1 MPPTAIRPRSA
12 PPARTGA
19 WSTPLLAVCSGKDAG
34 FNCCVQLCCCGPCT
48 YNSAL
53 KRAGVRDASALSL
66 LLCCGG
72 NSFVDEFAGYVARR
86 RLLERYGIAED
97 DTYTLLVSCVCQ
109 PCARVQEVSTV
120 LDREG
125 LRYGCAETVPD
136 PPPPRAAPA
145 QTRMR
150 RV

>member
-1 MPPTAIRPRSA
+1 M
-12 PPARTGA
+12 
-19 WSTPLLAVCSGKDAG
+19 CSGKDAG

-72 NSFVDEFAGYVARR
+72 QLVRGRVRGLRGARR

-125 LRYGCAETVPD
+125 LRYGCTETVPD
-136 PPPPRAAPA
+136 PPRAAPA